1 MASKTKRA
9 KQRRLWSEKDV
20 RELRQHSRAKTP
32 VAKIATLTRRTLGAL
47 RQRQVPNSVC
57 PLVIS
62 GREGALR
69 RGRSAHRDFEV
80 QNCPDEHS

>member
-20 RELRQHSRAKTP
+20 RELRQHSRVKTP

-47 RQRQVPNSVC
+47 RQKASQLGLSIGHQRQ
-57 PLVIS
+57 
-62 GREGALR
+62 GGAR
-69 RGRSAHRDFEV
+69 
-80 QNCPDEHS
+80 